1 MGAGRVAAR
10 ACAVATGLPEHKEA
24 TMLAWKSGEVEANG
38 LRLRYY
44 RTGVDGPPVVL
55 AHGITD
61 SGLCWPLVAAALAD
75 EYRVITYDA
84 RGHGRSESARGPYT
98 RADQADDL
106 AELVK
111 ALGLVRPTLIGH
123 SMGAD
128 TTATAAARHPDLA
141 SAIVLE
147 DPPWRDEAPAAPQP
161 LESYRER
168 LRAYCS
174 MTRDGLI
181 AYGKG
186 RNPNWHD
193 AEWEPWADAKLAVSP
208 AMIDCLQWS
217 PSPWREDCP
226 KITCPTLLV
235 IAEAGDRPDG
245 LGGIVTEAVAAEALA
260 LMPRAQVARITGAG
274 HNIRREAF
282 EDYIAAVRTF
292 LRCV

>member
-1 MGAGRVAAR
+1 
-10 ACAVATGLPEHKEA
+10 
-24 TMLAWKSGEVEANG
+24 MLAWKSGEVGANG

-61 SGLCWPLVAAALAD
+61 SGLCWPRVAEALAD
-75 EYRVITYDA
+75 GYRVITCDA
-84 RGHGRSESARGPYT
+84 RGHGRSESPHGPYT
-98 RADQADDL
+98 QADQADDL
-106 AELVK
+106 AGLVR
-111 ALGLVRPTLIGH
+111 ALGLVGPILMGH

-128 TTATAAARHPDLA
+128 TTATAVARHPNLA

-147 DPPWRDEAPAAPQP
+147 DPPWRDEPPAAPQT
-161 LESYRER
+161 LTSYRER
-168 LRAYCS
+168 LETYRS
-174 MTRDGLI
+174 MTRDQLI
-181 AYGKG
+181 AYGKE

-208 AMIDCLQWS
+208 AMIERLQWS
-217 PSPWREDCP
+217 PSPWRETCP

-245 LGGIVTEAVAAEALA
+245 LGAIVTEEVAAEALA
-260 LMPRAQVARITGAG
+260 LMPRAQVARISGAG

-282 EDYIAAVRTF
+282 HDYIAAVRTF